1 MKKVELFYKGL
12 FNYDRS
18 SAVSCASSTSYAN
31 VASRCGWQDVFLRN
45 SISPPRDIRERTL
58 SRRIIIAY
66 PQIEFVLL
74 DTVRISLRFPRLV
87 LIRIKKILLTVIQ
100 TVKSH
105 VVSTAS
111 VSRDDVPE
119 RGSWTYDSLV
129 RSLRILR
136 VPPRKRYCYNRQGV
150 FEENRVATRR
160 PMAGTG
166 RRKGLYRRL
175 VYWVACDR
183 WKKVSLSAASSEIPR
198 RPWRTMSLAIPFS
211 TAGSRRLFVRAVRA
225 RCPRRSRDKVKKSL
239 RLNERFK
246 FLKVSFKSP
255 QWVAPIRWCQLSI
268 SFSHMK
274 KFCIIDIYFLIYNNL
289 SNFFITDFSY
299 FNLL

>member
-1 MKKVELFYKGL
+1 MSRVVA
-12 FNYDRS
+12 ND
-18 SAVSCASSTSYAN
+18 SAMYFRETS
-31 VASRCGWQDVFLRN
+31 FFHT
-45 SISPPRDIRERTL
+45 RDIRARTL

-66 PQIEFVLL
+66 TGSSSFFWIPY
-74 DTVRISLRFPRLV
+74 RISLLSG
-87 LIRIKKILLTVIQ
+87 IKKILLTVIQ

-129 RSLRILR
+129 RSSRILR
-136 VPPRKRYCYNRQGV
+136 VPPRKRYCYNRRGV
-150 FEENRVATRR
+150 FEENRVAPRR

-198 RPWRTMSLAIPFS
+198 RPWRTTSLAVPFS
-211 TAGSRRLFVRAVRA
+211 TTGSRRLFVRAVPFVRDVVDVV
-225 RCPRRSRDKVKKSL
+225 PGDKVKEIPPIK
-239 RLNERFK
+239 RAFQI
-246 FLKVSFKSP
+246 LKGF
-255 QWVAPIRWCQLSI
+255 IRVTSI
-268 SFSHMK
+268 SGSDPMMSNLFLFFPRRKIFS
-274 KFCIIDIYFLIYNNL
+274 IIDLFNNL
-289 SNFFITDFSY
+289 SNLFCHRFFLALIQRKSIFRTRQFYPCSVIEIV
-299 FNLL
+299 N